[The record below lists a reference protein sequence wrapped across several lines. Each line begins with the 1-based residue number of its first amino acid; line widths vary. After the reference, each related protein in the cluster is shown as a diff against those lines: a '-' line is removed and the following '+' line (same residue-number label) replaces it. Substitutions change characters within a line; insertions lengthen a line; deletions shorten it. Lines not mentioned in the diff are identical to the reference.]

1 MERAVLCSKKL
12 EITILAGRDRHSQ
25 SAQLFASRPRKN
37 PLFIVDLVLDQSGV
51 HYSTSLEQ
59 FEMILLNL
67 FDKGILATH
76 AVPQLEKVHATGWA
90 GLLESHRVLS
100 TFRYSTV

>member
-1 MERAVLCSKKL
+1 M
-12 EITILAGRDRHSQ
+12 
-25 SAQLFASRPRKN
+25 
-37 PLFIVDLVLDQSGV
+37 LDNSGV
-51 HYSTSLEQ
+51 HYSTPLEQ

-90 GLLESHRVLS
+90 GPGCREPQGALHIQIFNCLTVPLKHVRGITDTRAVCYRQPS
-100 TFRYSTV
+100 T